1 MTKQYVIFLDIDG
14 VFTSARAHLGLSKT
28 EGEMWAHFDPVALG
42 FLNTLDAKHNIDW
55 VLMSTWVLGLDKMS
69 ATTYHWVCS
78 SFRNAGFHGYF
89 PFPNWKTE
97 DPGRGENRAHMVKK
111 YLAAERL
118 TYDDFIVI
126 DDNNY
131 GFNDVLG
138 VKRFINTDP
147 KDGMLTK
154 HMMNMLS
161 LTGNWE
167 KKDA

>member
-1 MTKQYVIFLDIDG
+1 
-14 VFTSARAHLGLSKT
+14 
-28 EGEMWAHFDPVALG
+28 
-42 FLNTLDAKHNIDW
+42 
-55 VLMSTWVLGLDKMS
+55 
-69 ATTYHWVCS
+69 
-78 SFRNAGFHGYF
+78 
-89 PFPNWKTE
+89 
-97 DPGRGENRAHMVKK
+97 MVKK

-118 TYDDFIVI
+118 TYDDFVVI